1 MRSIRDPIVNKF
13 REMLVNASR
22 PGNRPEKG
30 RESGLLCTERGGS
43 GFGFPVWTDRATIQ
57 T

>member
-57 T
+57 I